1 MRLVRLA
8 QQPSR
13 VADDIRAALASLGR
27 GNTVVGGVALI
38 GVSPPGFAQP
48 VDAVVLLPRGVLIVV
63 GVDLPDPAM
72 RLDAPLTG
80 QWKADGW
87 PLVGTDEAVNPATD
101 ALATSEKIARHLRET
116 EPSTT
121 AIGTIVAVGPYVEQV
136 DQPPADLA
144 GSVRV
149 LHPTPTAMLA
159 AAVSLASATQ
169 PSTVAQARAMLAALA
184 ENAPKLSDDVL
195 TAEGFAPTGLA
206 EPERTEPVENPLSAI
221 PPTVPADHPPSKAK
235 VVRTAPRTPPVA
247 VAHVRPPGQAGQP
260 AVQAGQ
266 APQKAAAQAA
276 QTPQKAP
283 GQAQQLAASQPPQA
297 GQATQ
302 GAAAQ
307 APQLATG
314 QAQQAVQPQQ
324 AGAGQAPQTAAGQAV
339 AGQAPLA
346 GAGQAQQIG
355 AAQLPQGVTGQPQAQ
370 LAGQRSPAGVQ
381 AGQPGQGGQQRA
393 AVQAP
398 RQPGASPQPK
408 QVRKPLKLPKLVKD
422 GKPVRWLPYAA
433 VGLLLVLLVAAISV
447 AASQDGGE
455 TAAPQQ
461 GPTQTTTAAPTGQ
474 NVDGMGFNQLAAE
487 SGTQCTPHAFGDTK
501 TVLETTPCSRLR
513 RASFEVAVDGRRAAV
528 TLAAL
533 DFPSQ
538 EQAETFKQ
546 FVDFPGN
553 GGITDLAVETG
564 KWPGQ
569 PPTFSGAAY
578 ASTGAQTSVLVA
590 QACWLDGPSTS
601 DDPGLGKA
609 AKAGLT
615 MPLPG

>member
-38 GVSPPGFAQP
+38 GVSPPGFTQP
-48 VDAVVLLPRGVLIVV
+48 VDAVVVLPRGVLIVV
-63 GVDLPDPAM
+63 GVDLPDPAI

-87 PLVGTDEAVNPATD
+87 PLVGTDDAVNPATD

-149 LHPTPTAMLA
+149 LHPTPTSMLA
-159 AAVSLASATQ
+159 ASVSLASASQ
-169 PSTVAQARAMLAALA
+169 PSTVVQARAMLAALA
-184 ENAPKLSDDVL
+184 ENAPTLSDEVL
-195 TAEGFAPTGLA
+195 AAEGFAAAVLA
-206 EPERTEPVENPLSAI
+206 EPERTEPVENPLAAI
-221 PPTVPADHPPSKAK
+221 PPTVPADHPPAKAK
-235 VVRTAPRTPPVA
+235 VVRSAPRTPPVV
-247 VAHVRPPGQAGQP
+247 VANVRQAPAQQRPQAPSAQPPAGQSP
-260 AVQAGQ
+260 AQQSPAGQ
-266 APQKAAAQAA
+266 SPAQSPAGRSPAQQPPAGQSPAGQSPAQQAAAQRAGA
-276 QTPQKAP
+276 QPP
-283 GQAQQLAASQPPQA
+283 AQQVGTQQRPQA
-297 GQATQ
+297 GTPPR
-302 GAAAQ
+302 Q
-307 APQLATG
+307 AP
-314 QAQQAVQPQQ
+314 PQQ
-324 AGAGQAPQTAAGQAV
+324 AGRQQAGPPPQ
-339 AGQAPLA
+339 
-346 GAGQAQQIG
+346 
-355 AAQLPQGVTGQPQAQ
+355 QLPQAAPQQLQP
-370 LAGQRSPAGVQ
+370 SPPAG
-381 AGQPGQGGQQRA
+381 GHQRA
-393 AVQAP
+393 
-398 RQPGASPQPK
+398 GASQQPPKARPQF
-408 QVRKPLKLPKLVKD
+408 KLPKLVKD

-433 VGLLLVLLVAAISV
+433 AGLLLVLLVSAITV
-447 AASQDGGE
+447 ATSQDGGE
-455 TAAPQQ
+455 AAAPEQ
-461 GPTQTTTAAPTGQ
+461 GPTQTTAAAPSGQ
-474 NVDGMGFNQLAAE
+474 NVDGMAFNELAAE
-487 SGTQCTPHAFGDTK
+487 AGTQCTPHAFGDTK

-538 EQAETFKQ
+538 QQAETFKQ

-553 GGITDLAVETG
+553 GGITDLAVETA
-564 KWPGQ
+564 KWTGP

-578 ASTGAQTSVLVA
+578 ASTGAQTSVLIA
-590 QACWLDGPSTS
+590 QACWLEGTSTS
-601 DDPGLGKA
+601 DDPGLGRA

>member
-38 GVSPPGFAQP
+38 GVSPPGFTQP

-87 PLVGTDEAVNPATD
+87 PLVGTDDAVNPATD

-159 AAVSLASATQ
+159 ATVSLASASQ
-169 PSTVAQARAMLAALA
+169 PSTVVQARAMLAALA
-184 ENAPKLSDDVL
+184 ENAPTLSDEVL
-195 TAEGFAPTGLA
+195 AAEGFAAATVA

-221 PPTVPADHPPSKAK
+221 PPTVPADHPPAKAK
-235 VVRTAPRTPPVA
+235 VVRSAPRTPPIVVTNVRQVA
-247 VAHVRPPGQAGQP
+247 PPPSQQRPPQ
-260 AVQAGQ
+260 
-266 APQKAAAQAA
+266 AAAQQGA
-276 QTPQKAP
+276 QQRPPQTGTPQRQANGPQAGAQQPASGSQAGAQQQASGPHAGTQQQTGGPQAGAQQQTAGGLRAGAQQQVAP
-283 GQAQQLAASQPPQA
+283 PQQQAQVGAQQAPPQQLQPAAASPQAQQPQA
-297 GQATQ
+297 G
-302 GAAAQ
+302 AAQ
-307 APQLATG
+307 QLG
-314 QAQQAVQPQQ
+314 GPRQADSGQQ
-324 AGAGQAPQTAAGQAV
+324 AGGRAQA
-339 AGQAPLA
+339 
-346 GAGQAQQIG
+346 G
-355 AAQLPQGVTGQPQAQ
+355 AAQRAKVRPQF
-370 LAGQRSPAGVQ
+370 
-381 AGQPGQGGQQRA
+381 
-393 AVQAP
+393 
-398 RQPGASPQPK
+398 
-408 QVRKPLKLPKLVKD
+408 KLPKLVKD

-433 VGLLLVLLVAAISV
+433 AGLLLVLLVSAIMV
-447 AASQDGGE
+447 ASSQDGGQA
-455 TAAPQQ
+455 AAPEQ
-461 GPTQTTTAAPTGQ
+461 GPTQTTAAAPTGQ
-474 NVDGMGFNQLAAE
+474 NVDGMGFNELAAE

-553 GGITDLAVETG
+553 GGITDLAVETA
-564 KWPGQ
+564 KWPGP

-578 ASTGAQTSVLVA
+578 ASTGQQTSVLIA
-590 QACWLDGPSTS
+590 QACWLEGTSTS
-601 DDPGLGKA
+601 DDPGLGRA

>member
-38 GVSPPGFAQP
+38 GVSPPGFTQP

-87 PLVGTDEAVNPATD
+87 PLVGTDDAVNPATD

-159 AAVSLASATQ
+159 ATVSLASASQ
-169 PSTVAQARAMLAALA
+169 PSTVVQARAMLAALA
-184 ENAPKLSDDVL
+184 ENAPTLSDEVL
-195 TAEGFAPTGLA
+195 AAEGFASAIVA
-206 EPERTEPVENPLSAI
+206 EPDRTEPVENPLSAI
-221 PPTVPADHPPSKAK
+221 PPTVPADHPPAKAK
-235 VVRTAPRTPPVA
+235 VVRSAPRTPPIVVA
-247 VAHVRPPGQAGQP
+247 NVRQVAPPPQQQP
-260 AVQAGQ
+260 Q
-266 APQKAAAQAA
+266 QAA
-276 QTPQKAP
+276 QQTP
-283 GQAQQLAASQPPQA
+283 AQQAAQQRPPQA
-297 GQATQ
+297 G
-302 GAAAQ
+302 AQ
-307 APQLATG
+307 QRQVSAPQAG
-314 QAQQAVQPQQ
+314 GPQ
-324 AGAGQAPQTAAGQAV
+324 AGAAQQQAAG
-339 AGQAPLA
+339 PRA
-346 GAGQAQQIG
+346 GAQQSAPPQQQPQGGAQQ
-355 AAQLPQGVTGQPQAQ
+355 QTPPQHLQP
-370 LAGQRSPAGVQ
+370 PA
-381 AGQPGQGGQQRA
+381 
-393 AVQAP
+393 
-398 RQPGASPQPK
+398 ASPQPQQPQAGSAQHAGGQQ
-408 QVRKPLKLPKLVKD
+408 QVGGSQRQQAGGPRQAKVRPQLKLPKLVKD

-433 VGLLLVLLVAAISV
+433 AGLLLVLLVSAITV
-447 AASQDGGE
+447 ASSQDGGQA
-455 TAAPQQ
+455 AAPEQ
-461 GPTQTTTAAPTGQ
+461 GPTQTTAAAPTGQ
-474 NVDGMGFNQLAAE
+474 NVDGMGFNELAAE

-513 RASFEVAVDGRRAAV
+513 RASFEVVVDGRRAAV

-553 GGITDLAVETG
+553 GGITDLAVETA
-564 KWPGQ
+564 KWPGP

-578 ASTGAQTSVLVA
+578 ASTGQQTSVLIA
-590 QACWLDGPSTS
+590 QACWLAGTSTS
-601 DDPGLGKA
+601 DDPGLGRA